1 MHPVAFASGH
11 QLQTEDICFVLLIQQ
26 AELVKVPRKIINFK
40 YEYSY
45 IGTYLLVEKKWH
57 YIIIW
62 LLIVCTLVV
71 NSCEVQCITFNCAAS
86 IKCVGNQ
93 DVIKLHV
100 MV

>member
-45 IGTYLLVEKKWH
+45 IGTFVGGKEMTLYNYL
-57 YIIIW
+57 IITC
-62 LLIVCTLVV
+62 VYF
-71 NSCEVQCITFNCAAS
+71 SC
-86 IKCVGNQ
+86 
-93 DVIKLHV
+93 
-100 MV
+100 